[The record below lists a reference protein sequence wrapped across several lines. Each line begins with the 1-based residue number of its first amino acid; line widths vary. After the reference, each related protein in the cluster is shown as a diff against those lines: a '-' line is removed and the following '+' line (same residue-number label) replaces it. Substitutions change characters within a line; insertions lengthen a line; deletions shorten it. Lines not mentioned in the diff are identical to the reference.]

1 MSFSFITAL
10 RSFHHHKK
18 ITTKLYAD
26 ITYIPLFFVDCSNRN
41 HQNYVVVSRKSKHKN
56 QEISRNF
63 AKFVKRSL
71 QLLEVWQFRSFQI

>member
-41 HQNYVVVSRKSKHKN
+41 HQNYLVVSRKSKQK
-56 QEISRNF
+56 SRNQPKLRKICLAF
-63 AKFVKRSL
+63 FTTVGGMA
-71 QLLEVWQFRSFQI
+71 I

>member
-41 HQNYVVVSRKSKHKN
+41 HQNYVVVSRKSKQK
-56 QEISRNF
+56 SRNQPKLCKICLAF
-63 AKFVKRSL
+63 FTTVGGMA
-71 QLLEVWQFRSFQI
+71 I